1 MGEVIMT
8 VLGNGVGL
16 IVLAFGAGC
25 VIVALV
31 LVYFFGY
38 AGLVTGLAKLAKS
51 EGDDPA
57 QSRRSEEL
65 IRENQEHPIVQKIT
79 TNIVNAIL
87 SDNAKTITVYDGE
100 KTVVTKSDNAKNI
113 LESMGHTEADYLYWH
128 GDDDT
133 GMVMFVYGNEPEYVV
148 ADYSTDKFTSRIVE
162 TIIEKYG
169 Q

>member
-38 AGLVTGLAKLAKS
+38 AGLVTGLAKLAES
-51 EGDDPA
+51 EGDDPD

-65 IRENQEHPIVQKIT
+65 IRRNREHPIVQKI
-79 TNIVNAIL
+79 IRELVDAVL
-87 SDNAKTITVYDGE
+87 ESGYTITVYDGE
-100 KTVVTKSDNAKNI
+100 ETVIIRSDNARNI
-113 LESMGHTEADYLYWH
+113 LESMGHTEADWLYWN
-128 GDDDT
+128 GEDDT
-133 GMVMFVYGNEPEYVV
+133 GSVMFVYSNEPEYVV
-148 ADYSTDKFTSRIVE
+148 ADYSSDEFTTRIVE
-162 TIIEKYG
+162 TVIEKYG
-169 Q
+169 P